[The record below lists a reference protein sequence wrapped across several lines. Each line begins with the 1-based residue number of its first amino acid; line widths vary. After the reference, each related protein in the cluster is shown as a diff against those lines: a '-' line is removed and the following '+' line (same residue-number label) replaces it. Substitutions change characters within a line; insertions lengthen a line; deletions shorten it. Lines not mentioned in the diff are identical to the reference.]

1 LLPSPR
7 KNGSDGLSILQWP
20 TAVIGDKIAP
30 SAKRRLGR
38 AGVAEKS
45 EPTREPI
52 VRTVDAVVVGAGF
65 AGIYMLHELREAGFS
80 AQGFE
85 TGDGVGGTWYWN
97 RYPGA
102 RCDVPSLFYSYTWSD
117 ELTREWR
124 WSQKYSGQP
133 EILRYA
139 NHVADRYDLKPL
151 IAFETKVTAARYEA
165 ESRLWTVETDRGD
178 KVTARWCVMATGCL
192 SQPRRPP
199 IEGVESFRGQ
209 IYQTSLWPHEG
220 VDLTGLAVGVIGTG
234 SSGIQ
239 SIPVMAEQAKSV
251 TVFQRTP
258 NYSIPSRNGPLTDED
273 IAEFQAAYP
282 ELLELLKRTV
292 PGVSAPPVP
301 SPQISREERFQRY
314 ERMWAV
320 GGASFITSVP
330 NLLTDIEINDEAADF
345 VRQRIADKVRDPKV
359 AEILSPRDH
368 PVGTKRICVDTEYY
382 EAFNRPN
389 VHLVNLRD
397 TPIEAITPAGV
408 RTSEQEYPLDVIVF
422 ATGFDAMTGA
432 LTAIDI
438 RGAGGER
445 LGDVWQ
451 DGPRAYLGLSI
462 AGFPNLFTITG
473 PGSPSVLA
481 NMLNGIEQHVDW
493 IVGCMSYMRG
503 KGFAAI
509 AADPAAQDAWVEHVA
524 EVGNRSLFPR
534 ANSWYVGA
542 NIPGKPRVFM
552 PYISS
557 TYRQKCD
564 EVAERGYEGFVLTP

>member
-1 LLPSPR
+1 
-7 KNGSDGLSILQWP
+7 
-20 TAVIGDKIAP
+20 
-30 SAKRRLGR
+30 
-38 AGVAEKS
+38 
-45 EPTREPI
+45 
-52 VRTVDAVVVGAGF
+52 
-65 AGIYMLHELREAGFS
+65 
-80 AQGFE
+80 
-85 TGDGVGGTWYWN
+85 
-97 RYPGA
+97 
-102 RCDVPSLFYSYTWSD
+102 
-117 ELTREWR
+117 
-124 WSQKYSGQP
+124 
-133 EILRYA
+133 
-139 NHVADRYDLKPL
+139 
-151 IAFETKVTAARYEA
+151 
-165 ESRLWTVETDRGD
+165 VETDRGD